1 MRGLFN
7 QGNQMTRI
15 IRALCALGVLIL
27 LGGCATTRS
36 YTTLTVPSP
45 ASVVSSSQGKIVVID
60 QVRDQREFQVDPR
73 DPSVPSLKE
82 GADYQLNAEQRK
94 AAIGRKRNGYGMAMG
109 DYQLSS
115 GQTVETLTHDLIA
128 TTLRSMGYQVSNGAT
143 AAPDAEHLNVIIHQF
158 WAWMTPGFWT
168 ATIEAKLNTSLMFSG
183 PSGEK
188 SIEVAGYGRN
198 QIQTGREANWQL
210 TYDRA
215 FRDYQKN
222 LQQAMRNSGF
232 SFSSDRA
239 HLRSRSR

>member
-1 MRGLFN
+1 
-7 QGNQMTRI
+7 MTQTV
-15 IRALCALGVLIL
+15 RALSALGILVL

-45 ASVVSSSQGKIVVID
+45 AAVVSSSSGKIIAID
-60 QVRDQREFQVDPR
+60 GVQDRREFQVDPR
-73 DPSVPSLKE
+73 DPSIPSLKG

-94 AAIGRKRNGYGMAMG
+94 AAIGRKRNTYGMALG
-109 DYQLSS
+109 DYQLHG

-128 TTLRSMGYQVSNGAT
+128 TTLRTLGYQIPDGTT
-143 AAPDAEHLNVIIHQF
+143 APPGAEHLKVTVNQF

-168 ATIEAKLNTSLMFSG
+168 ATIEAKLDTQLVFSG
-183 PSGEK
+183 ASGER
-188 SIEVAGYGRN
+188 SIEVTGYGRN

-222 LQQAMRNSGF
+222 LQQAMSSSG
-232 SFSSDRA
+232 
-239 HLRSRSR
+239 L